1 MRGPARS
8 DDKVW
13 RRGAQAARG
22 FFSDVD
28 WITRKNVKIRF
39 MRSTRRFRATLN
51 LCRLVLLC
59 LACGWGGSSALEVNA
74 EKLQSLS
81 ASRYGARGAKA
92 VTSWLQ
98 LLRGAAPPLEKDR
111 LTLANDFW
119 NRALLSGEDITIW
132 GKDDYWATPLESLG
146 KGAGDCEDYVIG
158 KYFTLLSMGVPANKL
173 RFIYVRARVGGPA
186 SSSQIA
192 HMVLGYY
199 ETPNAVPLVLD
210 SLVSTIL
217 PASQRRDLTPV
228 FSFNA
233 DGVYVDG
240 KPAAPVDRLSRWR
253 DLLQRM
259 EREGIRP

>member
-1 MRGPARS
+1 MP
-8 DDKVW
+8 
-13 RRGAQAARG
+13 
-22 FFSDVD
+22 
-28 WITRKNVKIRF
+28 
-39 MRSTRRFRATLN
+39 STRRFRVALN
-51 LCRLVLLC
+51 LCRLALLC
-59 LACGWGGSSALEVNA
+59 LVCIWGGSFALEINA
-74 EKLQSLS
+74 DKLQSLS
-81 ASRYGARGAKA
+81 ASRYGAKGAKA
-92 VTSWLQ
+92 VASWLQ
-98 LLRGAAPPLEKDR
+98 LLRGPLPPAERDK
-111 LTLANDFW
+111 LTLVNDFW
-119 NRALLSGEDITIW
+119 NRSVMSGEDSVIW
-132 GKDDYWATPLESLG
+132 GQPDYWATPLESLG

-173 RFIYVRARVGGPA
+173 RFIYVRARIGGPA
-186 SSSQIA
+186 SSSQVA

-210 SLVSTIL
+210 SLISTIL
-217 PASQRRDLTPV
+217 PATQRRDLTPV

>member
-1 MRGPARS
+1 MQTRLRESEKCENPFHVFDSPFPRLAEPVPTGFAVPGLRLGRQRRPGGQLRPA
-8 DDKVW
+8 
-13 RRGAQAARG
+13 
-22 FFSDVD
+22 
-28 WITRKNVKIRF
+28 
-39 MRSTRRFRATLN
+39 
-51 LCRLVLLC
+51 
-59 LACGWGGSSALEVNA
+59 
-74 EKLQSLS
+74 
-81 ASRYGARGAKA
+81 ASRYGAKGAKS
-92 VTSWLQ
+92 VGSWLQ
-98 LLRGAAPPLEKDR
+98 LLHNPPPALERDK
-111 LTLANDFW
+111 LKLANDFW
-119 NRALLSGEDITIW
+119 NRALLSGEDQTIW
-132 GKDDYWATPLESLG
+132 GQADYWATPLESLG

-186 SSSQIA
+186 SSSQVA

-210 SLVSTIL
+210 SLISTIL
-217 PASQRRDLTPV
+217 PATQRRDLTPV

>member
-1 MRGPARS
+1 M
-8 DDKVW
+8 V
-13 RRGAQAARG
+13 
-22 FFSDVD
+22 
-28 WITRKNVKIRF
+28 
-39 MRSTRRFRATLN
+39 
-51 LCRLVLLC
+51 
-59 LACGWGGSSALEVNA
+59 
-74 EKLQSLS
+74 
-81 ASRYGARGAKA
+81 
-92 VTSWLQ
+92 
-98 LLRGAAPPLEKDR
+98 
-111 LTLANDFW
+111 ANDFW
-119 NRALLSGEDITIW
+119 NRALLSGDDITIW

-158 KYFTLLSMGVPANKL
+158 KYFTLLSMGVPASKL

>member
-1 MRGPARS
+1 
-8 DDKVW
+8 
-13 RRGAQAARG
+13 
-22 FFSDVD
+22 
-28 WITRKNVKIRF
+28 

-74 EKLQSLS
+74 DKLQSLS
-81 ASRYGARGAKA
+81 ASRYGAKGARA
-92 VTSWLQ
+92 VSNWLQ
-98 LLRGAAPPLEKDR
+98 LLRNPPSASEKDR
-111 LTLANDFW
+111 LAVANDFW
-119 NRALLSGEDITIW
+119 NRALLSGDDIMIW

-158 KYFTLLSMGVPANKL
+158 KYFTLLSMGVPASKL

-186 SSSQIA
+186 SSSQVA

-199 ETPNAVPLVLD
+199 DTPNAVPLVLD

-240 KPAAPVDRLSRWR
+240 KTAAPVDRLSRWR

>member
-1 MRGPARS
+1 MP
-8 DDKVW
+8 
-13 RRGAQAARG
+13 
-22 FFSDVD
+22 
-28 WITRKNVKIRF
+28 
-39 MRSTRRFRATLN
+39 STRRFRVTLN
-51 LCRLVLLC
+51 LCRWVLLC
-59 LACGWGGSSALEVNA
+59 LACSWGGSFALEINA

-81 ASRYGARGAKA
+81 ASRYGAKGAKA
-92 VTSWLQ
+92 VSNWLQ
-98 LLRGAAPPLEKDR
+98 LLHNPPPALEKDK
-111 LTLANDFW
+111 LAVANDFW
-119 NRALLSGEDITIW
+119 NRALLSGDDITIW

-173 RFIYVRARVGGPA
+173 RFIYVRARIGGPA
-186 SSSQIA
+186 SSSQVA

-210 SLVSTIL
+210 SLISTIL

>member
-1 MRGPARS
+1 MAT
-8 DDKVW
+8 
-13 RRGAQAARG
+13 RRAGGAG
-22 FFSDVD
+22 FFSGYRLDHPEKCENPFHAINPPFPRHAESVP
-28 WITRKNVKIRF
+28 TGFALPGLRLGRKFRPGDQ
-39 MRSTRRFRATLN
+39 RREAAKPVGQPLWRARRKGGN
-51 LCRLVLLC
+51 E
-59 LACGWGGSSALEVNA
+59 LAAIA
-74 EKLQSLS
+74 
-81 ASRYGARGAKA
+81 AR
-92 VTSWLQ
+92 
-98 LLRGAAPPLEKDR
+98 RGAAPPLEKDR